1 MKRKL
6 FVAALV
12 LILALAMLPSFALA
26 EGPVATVN
34 GVSYNSVG
42 EALNA
47 ALSAGSNGGT
57 ANIQLLADIE
67 GTADAGIQIPAGVTV
82 VIDLNGHAL
91 VGKNASSF
99 VVNYGNLTIND
110 STAAEGDHGVGTG
123 RIYTTDTDDQ
133 GRHAVVNYGTL
144 VINGGIFGDK
154 NADNTDVND
163 VQRGNAV
170 RNYGV
175 ATINGGAFTCCDNY
189 TNGGYAYAIANGNE
203 DYDNAAVTINYATV
217 YGSIN
222 GLIASDGGTLT
233 VKDGSYTLGDGT
245 ETNLWR
251 VVYTSG
257 NGVVNIDGGNYV
269 RNCSTGYGFFGGDIN
284 IFGGNFVENK
294 HNNGIVIDS
303 GNVNIFGG
311 TFNSKVSISSNVPVL
326 ITGGDFS
333 DFTGLNSFVS
343 GAATTTT
350 DSGKTVVTLKP
361 SDNAVASVV
370 KNGQPLYYTSLN
382 DAVAEARD
390 GETVEVLKSISIDK
404 ALEIKNNITI
414 DGNGNTVTADE
425 CVGLYIKA
433 NLSKLTVT
441 ELTLKGVLESG
452 VQANDGTGSY
462 MGIGTYNDCF
472 GVGALQLTN
481 VTIDGFSY
489 GLYFGKNPAGGNGP
503 YNENPVSVTAN
514 NLTVQN
520 CYIKGAYFE
529 KLTDSTF
536 TSCKFVNNGTDETKV
551 ESGFRTWMCGVDIN
565 LKNGSYKNISFV
577 GCTFTNN
584 GANSGTALLIK
595 ARDDGNYG
603 KTTSLDGAT
612 VSGCT
617 FTNNHGTTPVVI
629 GEPGKVNKTPVNVSI
644 QSDVKYTNNVAAASN
659 FTVTFNSN
667 GGTEYA
673 TQLVEAGSEITLPTP
688 SKSGYIFL
696 GWRCGENTYNA
707 GATVKVTADM
717 AFSAVWG
724 NLPDVKPDTKPDQ
737 PVVTEFPFYDVAASA
752 WYYDA
757 VKYVYDKGL
766 MDGVDTHEFAPN
778 ATLTRA
784 MVWTI
789 LARAEGVDT
798 TGGSS
803 WYAKAQEWVVAKGV
817 SDGENPNAAIT
828 RQELVTMLYRLAGSP
843 TVTGSL
849 TAPDASGV
857 SSWAKDAML
866 WAMNLGLVEGDENG
880 AVTPTA
886 TATRA
891 QAAALIMRY
900 TAK

>member
-26 EGPVATVN
+26 DGPLDQLKADIAAAPANGTETRVELTGNITDFKTDDIITIQEGQNIVLDMNGYSITVADDFSGRPLVNNGTLTMTGNGTIDSSDSMYGGLGAINNYGTLTIENGTYKGHIYANGAALYNRAGGTATINDGNFWGCAAVNSDGVITVN
-34 GVSYNSVG
+34 GGTFETTSCNQTVDPTGKKHWAYCFISSGTLYFNDGNVTGVQGGLAINNGYAEVKGGTFKTTTCEHTPNGSASYYALYIAG
-42 EALNA
+42 EEGEVEAHISGGTYTSAYQVAVLCGNDNPGGDGGINA
-47 ALSAGSNGGT
+47 KATAYISGGTFTGGTGVKGQALSAG
-57 ANIQLLADIE
+57 
-67 GTADAGIQIPAGVTV
+67 
-82 VIDLNGHAL
+82 
-91 VGKNASSF
+91 KN
-99 VVNYGNLTIND
+99 T
-110 STAAEGDHGVGTG
+110 GD
-123 RIYTTDTDDQ
+123 
-133 GRHAVVNYGTL
+133 
-144 VINGGIFGDK
+144 
-154 NADNTDVND
+154 
-163 VQRGNAV
+163 
-170 RNYGV
+170 
-175 ATINGGAFTCCDNY
+175 
-189 TNGGYAYAIANGNE
+189 
-203 DYDNAAVTINYATV
+203 
-217 YGSIN
+217 
-222 GLIASDGGTLT
+222 
-233 VKDGSYTLGDGT
+233 
-245 ETNLWR
+245 
-251 VVYTSG
+251 
-257 NGVVNIDGGNYV
+257 
-269 RNCSTGYGFFGGDIN
+269 
-284 IFGGNFVENK
+284 
-294 HNNGIVIDS
+294 
-303 GNVNIFGG
+303 
-311 TFNSKVSISSNVPVL
+311 PL
-326 ITGGDFS
+326 ITGGTFS
-333 DFTGLNSFVS
+333 SDVS
-343 GAATTTT
+343 TYVSKSAAIST

-370 KNGQPLYYTSLN
+370 KNGQTLYYTSLN

-390 GETVEVLKSISIDK
+390 GETVEVLESTTISS

-414 DGNGNTVTADE
+414 DGNGNTVTADK
-425 CVGLYIKA
+425 CVGLYLKA
-433 NLSKLTVT
+433 DLSKLTVT
-441 ELTLKGVLESG
+441 DLTLKGVLPEGSLAG
-452 VQANDGTGSY
+452 EGGTGSF
-462 MGIGTYNDCF
+462 MGIGTYNGCY
-472 GVGALQLTN
+472 GVGDLQLTN

-536 TSCKFVNNGTDETKV
+536 TSCKFLNNGTDDTKV

-603 KTTSLDGAT
+603 ETTSLDGAT

-617 FTNNHGTTPVVI
+617 FANNHGTTPVI
-629 GEPGKVNKTPVNVSI
+629 LGEPGKGNKTPVNVSI
-644 QSDVKYTNNVAAASN
+644 QSDVKYTSNVAAASN

-673 TQLVEAGSEITLPTP
+673 TQLVEADSEIILPTP

-849 TAPDASGV
+849 TAPDASSV
-857 SSWAKDAML
+857 SNWAKDAML

-900 TAK
+900 TTK

>member
-26 EGPVATVN
+26 DGPLDQLKADIAAAPANGTETRVELTGNITDFKTDDIITIQEGQNIVLDMNGYSITVADDFSGRPLVNNGTLTMTGNGTIDSSDSMYGGLGAINNYGTLTIENGTYKGHIYANGAALYNRAGGTATINDGNFWGCAAVNSDGVITVN
-34 GVSYNSVG
+34 GGTFETTSCNQTVDPTGKKHWAYCFISSGTLYFNDGNVTGVQGGLAINNGYAEVKGGTFKTTTCEHTPNGSASYYALYIAG
-42 EALNA
+42 EEGEVEAHISGGTYTSAYQVAVLCGNDNPGGDGGINA
-47 ALSAGSNGGT
+47 KATAYISGGTFTGGTGVKGQALSAG
-57 ANIQLLADIE
+57 
-67 GTADAGIQIPAGVTV
+67 
-82 VIDLNGHAL
+82 
-91 VGKNASSF
+91 KN
-99 VVNYGNLTIND
+99 T
-110 STAAEGDHGVGTG
+110 GD
-123 RIYTTDTDDQ
+123 
-133 GRHAVVNYGTL
+133 
-144 VINGGIFGDK
+144 
-154 NADNTDVND
+154 
-163 VQRGNAV
+163 
-170 RNYGV
+170 
-175 ATINGGAFTCCDNY
+175 
-189 TNGGYAYAIANGNE
+189 
-203 DYDNAAVTINYATV
+203 
-217 YGSIN
+217 
-222 GLIASDGGTLT
+222 
-233 VKDGSYTLGDGT
+233 
-245 ETNLWR
+245 
-251 VVYTSG
+251 
-257 NGVVNIDGGNYV
+257 
-269 RNCSTGYGFFGGDIN
+269 
-284 IFGGNFVENK
+284 
-294 HNNGIVIDS
+294 
-303 GNVNIFGG
+303 
-311 TFNSKVSISSNVPVL
+311 PL
-326 ITGGDFS
+326 ITGGTFS
-333 DFTGLNSFVS
+333 SDVS
-343 GAATTTT
+343 TYVSKSAAIST

-370 KNGQPLYYTSLN
+370 KNGQTLYYTSLN

-390 GETVEVLKSISIDK
+390 GETVEVLESTTISS

-414 DGNGNTVTADE
+414 DGNGNTVTADK

-433 NLSKLTVT
+433 DLSKLTVT
-441 ELTLKGVLESG
+441 DLTLKGVLPEGSLAG
-452 VQANDGTGSY
+452 EGGTGSF
-462 MGIGTYNDCF
+462 MGIGTYNGCY
-472 GVGALQLTN
+472 GVGDLQLTN

-536 TSCKFVNNGTDETKV
+536 TSCKFLNNGTDDTKL

-603 KTTSLDGAT
+603 ETTSLDGAT

-617 FTNNHGTTPVVI
+617 FANNHGTTPVI
-629 GEPGKVNKTPVNVSI
+629 LGEPGKGNKTPVNVSI
-644 QSDVKYTNNVAAASN
+644 QSDVKYTSNVAAASN

-673 TQLVEAGSEITLPTP
+673 TQLVEADSEIILPTP

-849 TAPDASGV
+849 TAPDASSV
-857 SSWAKDAML
+857 SNWAKDAML

-900 TAK
+900 TTK

>member
-26 EGPVATVN
+26 DGPLDQLKADIAAAPANGTETRVELTGNITDFKTDDIITIQEGQNIVLDMNGYSITVADDFSGRPLVNNGTLTMTGNGTIDSSDSMYGGLGAINNYGTLTIENGTYKGHIYANGAALYNRAGGTATINDGNFWGCAAVNSDGVITVN
-34 GVSYNSVG
+34 GGTFETTSCNQTVDPTGKKHWAYCFISSGTLYFNDGNVTGVQGGLAINNGYAEVKGGTFKTTTCEHTPNGSASYYALYIAG
-42 EALNA
+42 EEGEVEAHISGGTYTSAYQVAVLCGNDNPGGDGGINA
-47 ALSAGSNGGT
+47 KATAYISGGTFTGGTGVKGQALSAG
-57 ANIQLLADIE
+57 
-67 GTADAGIQIPAGVTV
+67 
-82 VIDLNGHAL
+82 
-91 VGKNASSF
+91 KN
-99 VVNYGNLTIND
+99 T
-110 STAAEGDHGVGTG
+110 GD
-123 RIYTTDTDDQ
+123 
-133 GRHAVVNYGTL
+133 
-144 VINGGIFGDK
+144 
-154 NADNTDVND
+154 
-163 VQRGNAV
+163 
-170 RNYGV
+170 
-175 ATINGGAFTCCDNY
+175 
-189 TNGGYAYAIANGNE
+189 
-203 DYDNAAVTINYATV
+203 
-217 YGSIN
+217 
-222 GLIASDGGTLT
+222 
-233 VKDGSYTLGDGT
+233 
-245 ETNLWR
+245 
-251 VVYTSG
+251 
-257 NGVVNIDGGNYV
+257 
-269 RNCSTGYGFFGGDIN
+269 
-284 IFGGNFVENK
+284 
-294 HNNGIVIDS
+294 
-303 GNVNIFGG
+303 
-311 TFNSKVSISSNVPVL
+311 PL
-326 ITGGDFS
+326 ITGGTFS
-333 DFTGLNSFVS
+333 SDVS
-343 GAATTTT
+343 TYVSKSAAIST

-370 KNGQPLYYTSLN
+370 KNGQTLYYTSLN

-390 GETVEVLKSISIDK
+390 GETVEVLESTTISS

-414 DGNGNTVTADE
+414 DGNGNTVTADK

-433 NLSKLTVT
+433 DLSKLTVT
-441 ELTLKGVLESG
+441 DLTLKGVLPEGSLAG
-452 VQANDGTGSY
+452 EGGTGSF
-462 MGIGTYNDCF
+462 MGIGTYNGCY
-472 GVGALQLTN
+472 GVGDLQLTN
-481 VTIDGFSY
+481 VTVDGFSY

-536 TSCKFVNNGTDETKV
+536 TSCKFLNNGTDETKV

-565 LKNGSYKNISFV
+565 LKNGSYKSITFV

-595 ARDDGNYG
+595 ARDDGKYG
-603 KTTSLDGAT
+603 ETTSLDGAT

-659 FTVTFNSN
+659 FTVTFSSN

-673 TQLVEAGSEITLPTP
+673 TQLVEADSEIILPTP

-696 GWRCGENTYNA
+696 GWRCGEDTYSA

-724 NLPDVKPDTKPDQ
+724 NLPDVKPDTTLDE

-757 VKYVYDKGL
+757 VKYVYSKGL

-798 TGGSS
+798 TGGST

-849 TAPDASGV
+849 TAPDASSV

>member
-26 EGPVATVN
+26 DGPLDQLKADIAAAPANGAETRVELTGNITDFKTDDIITIQEGQNIVLDMNGYSITVADDFSGRPLVNNGTLTMTGNGTIDSSDSMYGGLGAINNYGTLTIENGTYKGHIYANGAALYNRAGGTATINDGNFWGCAAVNSDGVITVN
-34 GVSYNSVG
+34 GGTFETTSCNQTVDPTGKKHWAYCFISSGTLYFNDGNVTGVQGGLAINNGYAEVKGGTFKTTTCEHTPNGSASYYALYIAG
-42 EALNA
+42 EEGEVEAHISGGTYTSAYQVAVLCGNDNPGGDGGINA
-47 ALSAGSNGGT
+47 KATAYISGGTFTGGTGVKGQALSAG
-57 ANIQLLADIE
+57 
-67 GTADAGIQIPAGVTV
+67 
-82 VIDLNGHAL
+82 
-91 VGKNASSF
+91 KN
-99 VVNYGNLTIND
+99 T
-110 STAAEGDHGVGTG
+110 GD
-123 RIYTTDTDDQ
+123 
-133 GRHAVVNYGTL
+133 
-144 VINGGIFGDK
+144 
-154 NADNTDVND
+154 
-163 VQRGNAV
+163 
-170 RNYGV
+170 
-175 ATINGGAFTCCDNY
+175 
-189 TNGGYAYAIANGNE
+189 
-203 DYDNAAVTINYATV
+203 
-217 YGSIN
+217 
-222 GLIASDGGTLT
+222 
-233 VKDGSYTLGDGT
+233 
-245 ETNLWR
+245 
-251 VVYTSG
+251 
-257 NGVVNIDGGNYV
+257 
-269 RNCSTGYGFFGGDIN
+269 
-284 IFGGNFVENK
+284 
-294 HNNGIVIDS
+294 
-303 GNVNIFGG
+303 
-311 TFNSKVSISSNVPVL
+311 PL
-326 ITGGDFS
+326 ITGGTFS
-333 DFTGLNSFVS
+333 SDVS
-343 GAATTTT
+343 TYVSKSAAIST

-370 KNGQPLYYTSLN
+370 KNGQTLYYTSLN

-390 GETVEVLKSISIDK
+390 GETVEVLESTTISS

-414 DGNGNTVTADE
+414 DGNGNTVTADK

-433 NLSKLTVT
+433 DLSKLTVT
-441 ELTLKGVLESG
+441 DLTLKGVLPEGSLAG
-452 VQANDGTGSY
+452 EGGTGSF
-462 MGIGTYNDCF
+462 MGIGTYNGCY
-472 GVGALQLTN
+472 GVGDLQLTN
-481 VTIDGFSY
+481 VTVDGFSY
-489 GLYFGKNPAGGNGP
+489 GLYFGKNPAGGIGP

-565 LKNGSYKNISFV
+565 LKNGNYKNISFV

-595 ARDDGNYG
+595 ARDDGKYG
-603 KTTSLDGAT
+603 ETTSLDGAT

-629 GEPGKVNKTPVNVSI
+629 GEPGKGNKTPVNVSI
-644 QSDVKYTNNVAAASN
+644 QSDVKYTSNVAAASN

-673 TQLVEAGSEITLPTP
+673 TQLVEADSEIILPTP

-798 TGGSS
+798 TGGAS

-843 TVTGSL
+843 SVTGSL
-849 TAPDASGV
+849 TAPDASSV

-900 TAK
+900 TTK

>member
-26 EGPVATVN
+26 DGPLDQLKADIAAAPANGTETRVELTGNITDFKTDDIITIQEGQNIVLDMNGYSITVADDFSGRPLVNNGTLTMTGNGTIDSSDSMYGGLGAINNYGTLTIENGTYKGHIYANGAALYNRAGGTATINDGNFWGCAAVNSDGVITVN
-34 GVSYNSVG
+34 GGTFETTSCNQTVDPTGKKHWAYCFISSGTLYFNDGNVTGVQGGLAINNGYAEVKGGTFKTTTCEHTPNGSASYYALYIAG
-42 EALNA
+42 EEGEVEAHISGGTYTSAYQVAVLCGNDNPGGDGGINA
-47 ALSAGSNGGT
+47 KATAYISGGTFTGGTGVKGQALSAG
-57 ANIQLLADIE
+57 
-67 GTADAGIQIPAGVTV
+67 
-82 VIDLNGHAL
+82 
-91 VGKNASSF
+91 KN
-99 VVNYGNLTIND
+99 T
-110 STAAEGDHGVGTG
+110 GD
-123 RIYTTDTDDQ
+123 
-133 GRHAVVNYGTL
+133 
-144 VINGGIFGDK
+144 
-154 NADNTDVND
+154 
-163 VQRGNAV
+163 
-170 RNYGV
+170 
-175 ATINGGAFTCCDNY
+175 
-189 TNGGYAYAIANGNE
+189 
-203 DYDNAAVTINYATV
+203 
-217 YGSIN
+217 
-222 GLIASDGGTLT
+222 
-233 VKDGSYTLGDGT
+233 
-245 ETNLWR
+245 
-251 VVYTSG
+251 
-257 NGVVNIDGGNYV
+257 
-269 RNCSTGYGFFGGDIN
+269 
-284 IFGGNFVENK
+284 
-294 HNNGIVIDS
+294 
-303 GNVNIFGG
+303 
-311 TFNSKVSISSNVPVL
+311 PL
-326 ITGGDFS
+326 ITGGTFS
-333 DFTGLNSFVS
+333 SDVS
-343 GAATTTT
+343 TYVSKSAAIST

-370 KNGQPLYYTSLN
+370 KNGQTLYYTSLN

-390 GETVEVLKSISIDK
+390 GETVEVLESTTISS

-414 DGNGNTVTADE
+414 DGNGNTVTADK

-433 NLSKLTVT
+433 DLSKLTVT
-441 ELTLKGVLESG
+441 DLTLKGVLPEGSLAG
-452 VQANDGTGSY
+452 EGGTGSF
-462 MGIGTYNDCF
+462 MGIGTYNGCY
-472 GVGALQLTN
+472 GVGDLQLTN

-536 TSCKFVNNGTDETKV
+536 TSCKFLNNGTDDTKV

-603 KTTSLDGAT
+603 ETTSLDGAT

-617 FTNNHGTTPVVI
+617 FANNHGTTPVI
-629 GEPGKVNKTPVNVSI
+629 LGEPGKGNKTPVNVSI
-644 QSDVKYTNNVAAASN
+644 QSDVKYTSNVAAASN

-673 TQLVEAGSEITLPTP
+673 TQLVEASSEITLPTP

-798 TGGSS
+798 TGGAS

-843 TVTGSL
+843 SVTGSL
-849 TAPDASGV
+849 TAPDASSV

>member
-26 EGPVATVN
+26 DGPLDRLKADIAAAPTNGAETRVELIGNITDFTTDDIITIQEGQNIVLDMNGYSITVADDFSGRPLVNNGTLTMTGNGTIDSSDSMYGGLGAINNYGTLTIENGTYKGHIYANGAALYNRAGGTATINDGNFWGCAAVNSDGVITVN
-34 GVSYNSVG
+34 GGTFETTSCNQTVDPTGKKHWAYCFISSGTLYFNDGNVTGVQGGLAINNGYAEVKGGTFKTTTCEHTPNGSASYYALYIAG
-42 EALNA
+42 EEGEVEAHISGGTYTSAYQVAVLCGNDNPGGDGGINA
-47 ALSAGSNGGT
+47 KATAYISGGTFTGGTGVKGQALSAG
-57 ANIQLLADIE
+57 
-67 GTADAGIQIPAGVTV
+67 
-82 VIDLNGHAL
+82 
-91 VGKNASSF
+91 KN
-99 VVNYGNLTIND
+99 T
-110 STAAEGDHGVGTG
+110 GD
-123 RIYTTDTDDQ
+123 
-133 GRHAVVNYGTL
+133 
-144 VINGGIFGDK
+144 
-154 NADNTDVND
+154 
-163 VQRGNAV
+163 
-170 RNYGV
+170 
-175 ATINGGAFTCCDNY
+175 
-189 TNGGYAYAIANGNE
+189 
-203 DYDNAAVTINYATV
+203 
-217 YGSIN
+217 
-222 GLIASDGGTLT
+222 
-233 VKDGSYTLGDGT
+233 
-245 ETNLWR
+245 
-251 VVYTSG
+251 
-257 NGVVNIDGGNYV
+257 
-269 RNCSTGYGFFGGDIN
+269 
-284 IFGGNFVENK
+284 
-294 HNNGIVIDS
+294 
-303 GNVNIFGG
+303 
-311 TFNSKVSISSNVPVL
+311 PL
-326 ITGGDFS
+326 ITGGTFS
-333 DFTGLNSFVS
+333 SDVS
-343 GAATTTT
+343 TYVSKSAAIST

-370 KNGQPLYYTSLN
+370 KNGQTLYYTSLN

-390 GETVEVLKSISIDK
+390 GETVEVLESTTISS

-414 DGNGNTVTADE
+414 DGNGNTVTADK

-433 NLSKLTVT
+433 DLRKLTVT
-441 ELTLKGVLESG
+441 DLTLKGVLPEGSLAG
-452 VQANDGTGSY
+452 EGGTGSF
-462 MGIGTYNDCF
+462 MGIGTYNGCY
-472 GVGALQLTN
+472 GVGDLQLTN
-481 VTIDGFSY
+481 VTVDGFSY
-489 GLYFGKNPAGGNGP
+489 GLYFGKNPAGGIGP

-617 FTNNHGTTPVVI
+617 FSGNNGTTPVI
-629 GEPGKVNKTPVNVSI
+629 LGEPGKGNKTPVNVSI
-644 QSDVKYTNNVAAASN
+644 QSDVKYTSNVAAASN

-673 TQLVEAGSEITLPTP
+673 TQLVEADSEIILPTP

-798 TGGSS
+798 TGGST

-849 TAPDASGV
+849 TAPDASSV

>member
-1 MKRKL
+1 MERKL

-26 EGPVATVN
+26 DGPLDQLKADIAAAPTNGAETRVELTGNITDFKTDDIITIQEGQNIVLDMNGYSITVADDFSGRPLVNNGTLTMTGNGTIDSSDSMYGGLGAINNYGTLTIENGTYKGHIYANGAALYNRAGGTATINDGNFWGCAAVNSDGVITVN
-34 GVSYNSVG
+34 GGTFETTSCNQTVDPTGKKHWAYCFISSGTLYFNDGNVTGVQGGLAINNGYAEVKGGTFKTTTCEHTPNGSASYYALYIAG
-42 EALNA
+42 EEGEVEAHISGGTYTSAYQVAVLCGNDNPGGDGGINA
-47 ALSAGSNGGT
+47 KATAYISGGTFTGGTGVKGQALSAG
-57 ANIQLLADIE
+57 
-67 GTADAGIQIPAGVTV
+67 
-82 VIDLNGHAL
+82 
-91 VGKNASSF
+91 KN
-99 VVNYGNLTIND
+99 T
-110 STAAEGDHGVGTG
+110 GD
-123 RIYTTDTDDQ
+123 
-133 GRHAVVNYGTL
+133 
-144 VINGGIFGDK
+144 
-154 NADNTDVND
+154 
-163 VQRGNAV
+163 
-170 RNYGV
+170 
-175 ATINGGAFTCCDNY
+175 
-189 TNGGYAYAIANGNE
+189 
-203 DYDNAAVTINYATV
+203 
-217 YGSIN
+217 
-222 GLIASDGGTLT
+222 
-233 VKDGSYTLGDGT
+233 
-245 ETNLWR
+245 
-251 VVYTSG
+251 
-257 NGVVNIDGGNYV
+257 
-269 RNCSTGYGFFGGDIN
+269 
-284 IFGGNFVENK
+284 
-294 HNNGIVIDS
+294 
-303 GNVNIFGG
+303 
-311 TFNSKVSISSNVPVL
+311 PL
-326 ITGGDFS
+326 ITGGTFS
-333 DFTGLNSFVS
+333 SDVS
-343 GAATTTT
+343 TYVSKSAAIST

-370 KNGQPLYYTSLN
+370 KNGQTLYYTSLN

-390 GETVEVLKSISIDK
+390 GETVEVLESTTISS

-414 DGNGNTVTADE
+414 DGNGNTVTADK

-433 NLSKLTVT
+433 DLSKLTVT
-441 ELTLKGVLESG
+441 DLTLKGVLPDGSLAGEG
-452 VQANDGTGSY
+452 GTGSF
-462 MGIGTYNDCF
+462 MGIGTYNGCY
-472 GVGALQLTN
+472 GVGDLQLTN

-489 GLYFGKNPAGGNGP
+489 GLYFGINPAGSTTDINS
-503 YNENPVSVTAN
+503 NPVSVTAN

-529 KLTDSTF
+529 KLTDSSF
-536 TSCKFVNNGTDETKV
+536 TSCTFANNGTDPNMV
-551 ESGFRTWMCGVDIN
+551 ASESMRTWMCGVDIN
-565 LKNGSYKNISFV
+565 LKNGNYKNISFV

-603 KTTSLDGAT
+603 ETTSLDGAT
-612 VSGCT
+612 VSGCI
-617 FTNNHGTTPVVI
+617 FANNHGTTPVI
-629 GEPGKVNKTPVNVSI
+629 LGEPGKGNKTPVNVSI
-644 QSDVKYTNNVAAASN
+644 QSDVKYTSNVAAASN

-673 TQLVEAGSEITLPTP
+673 TQLVEADSEIILPTP

-798 TGGSS
+798 TGGAS

-843 TVTGSL
+843 SVTGSL
-849 TAPDASGV
+849 TAPDASSV

>member
-26 EGPVATVN
+26 DGPLDQLKADIAAAPANGAETRVELTGNITDFKTDDIITIQEGQNIVLDMNGYSITVADDFSGRPLVNNGTLTMTGNGTIDSSDSMYGGLGAINNYGTLTIENGTYKGHIYANGAALYNRAGGTATINDGNFWGCAAVNSDGVITVN
-34 GVSYNSVG
+34 GGTFETTSCNQTVDPTGKKHWAYCFISSGTLYFNDGNVTGVQGGLAINNGYAEVKGGTFKTTTCEHTPNGSASYYALYIAG
-42 EALNA
+42 EEGEVEAHISGGTYTSAYQVAVLCGNDNPGGDGGINA
-47 ALSAGSNGGT
+47 KATAYISGGTFTGGTGVKGQALSAG
-57 ANIQLLADIE
+57 
-67 GTADAGIQIPAGVTV
+67 
-82 VIDLNGHAL
+82 
-91 VGKNASSF
+91 KN
-99 VVNYGNLTIND
+99 T
-110 STAAEGDHGVGTG
+110 GD
-123 RIYTTDTDDQ
+123 
-133 GRHAVVNYGTL
+133 
-144 VINGGIFGDK
+144 
-154 NADNTDVND
+154 
-163 VQRGNAV
+163 
-170 RNYGV
+170 
-175 ATINGGAFTCCDNY
+175 
-189 TNGGYAYAIANGNE
+189 
-203 DYDNAAVTINYATV
+203 
-217 YGSIN
+217 
-222 GLIASDGGTLT
+222 
-233 VKDGSYTLGDGT
+233 
-245 ETNLWR
+245 
-251 VVYTSG
+251 
-257 NGVVNIDGGNYV
+257 
-269 RNCSTGYGFFGGDIN
+269 
-284 IFGGNFVENK
+284 
-294 HNNGIVIDS
+294 
-303 GNVNIFGG
+303 
-311 TFNSKVSISSNVPVL
+311 PL
-326 ITGGDFS
+326 ITGGTFS
-333 DFTGLNSFVS
+333 SDVS
-343 GAATTTT
+343 TYVSKSAAIST

-370 KNGQPLYYTSLN
+370 KNGQTLYYTSLN

-390 GETVEVLKSISIDK
+390 GETVEVLESTTISS

-414 DGNGNTVTADE
+414 DGNGNTVTADK

-433 NLSKLTVT
+433 DLSKLTVT
-441 ELTLKGVLESG
+441 DLTLKGVLPEGSLAG
-452 VQANDGTGSY
+452 EGGTGSF
-462 MGIGTYNDCF
+462 MGIGTYNGCY
-472 GVGALQLTN
+472 GVGDLQLTN
-481 VTIDGFSY
+481 VTVDGFSY
-489 GLYFGKNPAGGNGP
+489 GLYFGKNPAGGIGP

-617 FTNNHGTTPVVI
+617 FSGNNGTTPVI
-629 GEPGKVNKTPVNVSI
+629 LGEPGKGNKTPVNVSI
-644 QSDVKYTNNVAAASN
+644 QSDVKYTSNVAAASN

-673 TQLVEAGSEITLPTP
+673 TQLVEADSEIILPTP

-798 TGGSS
+798 TGGST

-849 TAPDASGV
+849 TAPDASSV

>member
-1 MKRKL
+1 MKRKF

-26 EGPVATVN
+26 DGPVATVN
-34 GVSYNSVG
+34 GVSYNSVD
-42 EALNA
+42 EALTA

-67 GTADAGIQIPAGVTV
+67 GAADAGIQIPAGVTV

-110 STAAEGDHGVGTG
+110 STAAEGSHGVGNG
-123 RIYTTDTDDQ
+123 CVYTTDIAAQ
-133 GRHAVVNYGTL
+133 GRAAVENYGTL
-144 VINGGIFGDK
+144 VINAGIFGDK
-154 NADNTDVND
+154 NTDQTDAND

-189 TNGGYAYAIANGNE
+189 TNGGYAYAIANGSGNYP
-203 DYDNAAVTINYATV
+203 DATMTINYATV

-222 GLIASDGGTLT
+222 GLIAADGGTLT

-257 NGVVNIDGGNYV
+257 NGVVNIEGGNYV
-269 RNCSTGYGFFGGDIN
+269 RNCSTSHGFFGGDIN

-294 HNNGIVIDS
+294 HSNGIVIDS

-311 TFNSKVSISSNVPVL
+311 TFNSKVSINSNVPVL

-333 DFTGLNSFVS
+333 DFTGLDSFVS
-343 GAATTTT
+343 GAASTTT
-350 DSGKTVVTLKP
+350 DGGKTVVTPNKA
-361 SDNAVASVV
+361 DKAVASVV
-370 KNGQPLYYTSLN
+370 KNGQTLYYTTLN

-390 GETVEVLKSISIDK
+390 GETVEVLKDTAISSE
-404 ALEIKNNITI
+404 LEIKNSITI
-414 DGNGNTVTADE
+414 DGNGNTVTADK

-433 NLSKLTVT
+433 DLSKLTVT
-441 ELTLKGVLESG
+441 DLTLKGVLGSDNK
-452 VQANDGTGSY
+452 ANEGTGSF
-462 MGIGTYNDCF
+462 MGIGTYDGCY
-472 GVGALQLTN
+472 GVGDLKLTN

-489 GLYFGKNPAGGNGP
+489 GLYFGKNPAGGSGP

-529 KLTDSTF
+529 KLTDSSF
-536 TSCKFVNNGTDETKV
+536 TSCTFANNGTDPNKV
-551 ESGFRTWMCGVDIN
+551 ANEGMRTWMCGVDIN
-565 LKNGSYKNISFV
+565 LKNGSYENISFT

-595 ARDDGNYG
+595 ARDDSYG
-603 KTTSLDGAT
+603 ENTSLDGAT

-629 GEPGKVNKTPVNVSI
+629 GEPGKNNKTPVNVSI
-644 QSDVKYTNNVAAASN
+644 QSDVKYTSNVAAASN

-667 GGTEYA
+667 GGSEYA
-673 TQLVEAGSEITLPTP
+673 TQLVAADSEITLPTP

-717 AFSAVWG
+717 AFTAVWG
-724 NLPDVKPDTKPDQ
+724 NLPDVKPDTKPDE
-737 PVVTEFPFYDVAASA
+737 PVTEFPFYDVAASA

-798 TGGSS
+798 TGGAS
-803 WYAKAQEWVVAKGV
+803 WYAKAQEWAVAKGV

-828 RQELVTMLYRLAGSP
+828 REQLVTMLYRLAGSP
-843 TVTGSL
+843 SVTGSL
-849 TAPDASGV
+849 TAPDASSV

-866 WAMNLGLVEGDENG
+866 WAMNIGLIEGDENG

-891 QAAALIMRY
+891 QAAAIIMRY

>member
-26 EGPVATVN
+26 DGPVATVN

-42 EALNA
+42 EALTA

-154 NADNTDVND
+154 NTDKTDAND

-203 DYDNAAVTINYATV
+203 DYDNAAMTINYATV

-257 NGVVNIDGGNYV
+257 NGVVNIDGGQYT
-269 RNCSTGYGFFGGDIN
+269 RNVKNTYGFFGGTVSVS
-284 IFGGNFVENK
+284 GGNFTENDS
-294 HNNGIVIDS
+294 NGINIDFGTVDISGGEFNGTITTGSSTDLVI
-303 GNVNIFGG
+303 VGG
-311 TFNSKVSISSNVPVL
+311 TFTSDVSAYVSKS
-326 ITGGDFS
+326 
-333 DFTGLNSFVS
+333 
-343 GAATTTT
+343 ATTSS
-350 DSGKTVVTLKP
+350 DGGKTTVTPNKA
-361 SDNAVASVV
+361 DNAVASIERGG
-370 KNGQPLYYTSLN
+370 KTLYYTSLN
-382 DAVAEARD
+382 DAVAEAGD

-414 DGNGNTVTADE
+414 DGNGNTVTANE

-433 NLSKLTVT
+433 DLSKLTVT
-441 ELTLKGVLESG
+441 DLTLKGVLPDGSLAGEG
-452 VQANDGTGSY
+452 GTGSF
-462 MGIGTYNDCF
+462 MGIGTYNGCY
-472 GVGALQLTN
+472 GVGDLQLTN

-536 TSCKFVNNGTDETKV
+536 TSCKFLNNGTDETKV

-617 FTNNHGTTPVVI
+617 FSGNHGTTPVVI
-629 GEPGKVNKTPVNVSI
+629 GEPNANNKTPVNVSI
-644 QSDVKYTNNVAAASN
+644 QSDVKYTSNVAAASN

-673 TQLVEAGSEITLPTP
+673 TQLVAADSEIILPTP

-696 GWRCGENTYNA
+696 GWRCGENTYSA

-724 NLPDVKPDTKPDQ
+724 NLPDVKPDAKPDQ

-784 MVWTI
+784 MIWTI
-789 LARAEGVDT
+789 LARAESVDT
-798 TGGSS
+798 TGGST

-828 RQELVTMLYRLAGSP
+828 RQELVTMLCRLAGSP

-849 TAPDASGV
+849 TAPDASSV

>member
-26 EGPVATVN
+26 DGNVAAIGNAQYQSIQAAVDVANNGDVIKLLSNVYLTETVEVAEGK
-34 GVSYNSVG
+34 
-42 EALNA
+42 
-47 ALSAGSNGGT
+47 
-57 ANIQLLADIE
+57 DI
-67 GTADAGIQIPAGVTV
+67 TL
-82 VIDLNGHAL
+82 DLNGQAITVYKDKAAGRSL
-91 VGKNASSF
+91 YA
-99 VVNYGNLTIND
+99 VN
-110 STAAEGDHGVGTG
+110 
-123 RIYTTDTDDQ
+123 
-133 GRHAVVNYGTL
+133 NYGTFTL
-144 VINGGIFGDK
+144 IDSVGSGSITARGIQNLGSGNMTVESGKIISCDENGGACIWNEANVVINGGTF
-154 NADNTDVND
+154 
-163 VQRGNAV
+163 
-170 RNYGV
+170 
-175 ATINGGAFTCCDNY
+175 
-189 TNGGYAYAIANGNE
+189 E
-203 DYDNAAVTINYATV
+203 TV
-217 YGSIN
+217 YV
-222 GLIASDGGTLT
+222 GTANDDYGIGCLNN
-233 VKDGSYTLGDGT
+233 SGT
-245 ETNLWR
+245 ALVT
-251 VVYTSG
+251 
-257 NGVVNIDGGNYV
+257 
-269 RNCSTGYGFFGGDIN
+269 
-284 IFGGNFVENK
+284 
-294 HNNGIVIDS
+294 
-303 GNVNIFGG
+303 GG
-311 TFNSKVSISSNVPVL
+311 TFNDVNRRTYAIISTGHIE
-326 ITGGDFS
+326 ITP
-333 DFTGLNSFVS
+333 
-343 GAATTTT
+343 AE
-350 DSGKTVVTLKP
+350 GKTVTVIGAHGALAVDSGTAVVNGGSYSSSDYYGLYVSNDGMGEDPMTAAVTVNDGTFSGASYSVWIGSDYNNPVNSTIQINGGTYEKP
-361 SDNAVASVV
+361 INTQDNTRENAIIVYGGTFNAGIGTGENITISGASTSTTEGGKTTVTPNKADDAVASIER
-370 KNGQPLYYTSLN
+370 GDQTLYYTSLN

-390 GETVEVLKSISIDK
+390 GETVEVLESISIDK

-414 DGNGNTVTADE
+414 DGNGNTVTADK

-433 NLSKLTVT
+433 DLSKLTVT
-441 ELTLKGVLESG
+441 DLTLKGVLPEGSLAG
-452 VQANDGTGSY
+452 EGGTGSY
-462 MGIGTYNDCF
+462 MGIGTYNDCY
-472 GVGALQLTN
+472 GVGDLQLTN

-489 GLYFGKNPAGGNGP
+489 GLYFGINPAGGIGP

-617 FTNNHGTTPVVI
+617 FSGNNGTTPVVI
-629 GEPGKVNKTPVNVSI
+629 GEPNANNKTPVNVSI
-644 QSDVKYTNNVAAASN
+644 QSDVKYTSNVAAASN

-673 TQLVEAGSEITLPTP
+673 TQLVAADSEITLPTP

-696 GWRCGENTYNA
+696 GWRCGEDTYSA

-717 AFSAVWG
+717 AFTAVWG
-724 NLPDVKPDTKPDQ
+724 NLPDVKPDTTPDQ

-798 TGGSS
+798 TGGAS
-803 WYAKAQEWVVAKGV
+803 WYAKAQEWAVAKGV

-849 TAPDASGV
+849 TAPDASSV

-900 TAK
+900 IAK

>member
-1 MKRKL
+1 MGEDPIT
-6 FVAALV
+6 AAV
-12 LILALAMLPSFALA
+12 
-26 EGPVATVN
+26 TVN
-34 GVSYNSVG
+34 DGTFVGKNYSVWIGSDYNNPVNSTIQI
-42 EALNA
+42 
-47 ALSAGSNGGT
+47 NGGT
-57 ANIQLLADIE
+57 YEKPINTQE
-67 GTADAGIQIPAGVTV
+67 NTRE
-82 VIDLNGHAL
+82 
-91 VGKNASSF
+91 NA
-99 VVNYGNLTIND
+99 I
-110 STAAEGDHGVGTG
+110 
-123 RIYTTDTDDQ
+123 I
-133 GRHAVVNYGTL
+133 
-144 VINGGIFGDK
+144 
-154 NADNTDVND
+154 
-163 VQRGNAV
+163 
-170 RNYGV
+170 
-175 ATINGGAFTCCDNY
+175 
-189 TNGGYAYAIANGNE
+189 
-203 DYDNAAVTINYATV
+203 V
-217 YGSIN
+217 Y
-222 GLIASDGGTLT
+222 
-233 VKDGSYTLGDGT
+233 
-245 ETNLWR
+245 
-251 VVYTSG
+251 
-257 NGVVNIDGGNYV
+257 
-269 RNCSTGYGFFGGDIN
+269 
-284 IFGGNFVENK
+284 
-294 HNNGIVIDS
+294 
-303 GNVNIFGG
+303 GG
-311 TFNSKVSISSNVPVL
+311 TFNAGIGTGEN
-326 ITGGDFS
+326 ITI
-333 DFTGLNSFVS
+333 S
-343 GAATTTT
+343 GASTSTTEG
-350 DSGKTVVTLKP
+350 GKTTVTP
-361 SDNAVASVV
+361 NTVDNAVASIERGG
-370 KNGQPLYYTSLN
+370 KPLYYTSLN

-390 GETVEVLKSISIDK
+390 GETVEVLKETTISS
-404 ALEIKNNITI
+404 ALEVKSNITI
-414 DGNGNTVTADE
+414 DGNGNTVTADK
-425 CVGLYIKA
+425 CAGLYIKA
-433 NLSKLTVT
+433 DLSNLTVT
-441 ELTLKGVLESG
+441 DLKLQGVLESG

-489 GLYFGKNPAGGNGP
+489 GLYFGKNPTGGIGP

-536 TSCKFVNNGTDETKV
+536 TSCTFASNGTDPNKV
-551 ESGFRTWMCGVDIN
+551 ASENMRTWMCGVDIN
-565 LKNGSYKNISFV
+565 LKNGSYENISFV

-603 KTTSLDGAT
+603 ETTSLDGAT

-617 FTNNHGTTPVVI
+617 FSGNNGDSPVI
-629 GEPGKVNKTPVNVSI
+629 LGEPNKGNKTPVNVSI
-644 QSDVKYTNNVAAASN
+644 QSDVKYTSNVAAASN

-673 TQLVEAGSEITLPTP
+673 TQLVAAGSEITLPTP
-688 SKSGYIFL
+688 TKSGYIFL
-696 GWRCGENTYNA
+696 GWRCGEDTYNA

-717 AFSAVWG
+717 AFTAVWG
-724 NLPDVKPDTKPDQ
+724 NLPNVKPDTKPDE
-737 PVVTEFPFYDVAASA
+737 PVTEFPFYDVAASA

-798 TGGSS
+798 TGGAS
-803 WYAKAQEWVVAKGV
+803 WYAKAQEWAVAKGV

-828 RQELVTMLYRLAGSP
+828 REQLVTMLYRLAGLPS
-843 TVTGSL
+843 VTGSL
-849 TAPDASGV
+849 TAPDASSV

-891 QAAALIMRY
+891 QAAAIIMRY

>member
-1 MKRKL
+1 M
-6 FVAALV
+6 
-12 LILALAMLPSFALA
+12 
-26 EGPVATVN
+26 
-34 GVSYNSVG
+34 
-42 EALNA
+42 
-47 ALSAGSNGGT
+47 SAG
-57 ANIQLLADIE
+57 
-67 GTADAGIQIPAGVTV
+67 
-82 VIDLNGHAL
+82 
-91 VGKNASSF
+91 KN
-99 VVNYGNLTIND
+99 T
-110 STAAEGDHGVGTG
+110 GD
-123 RIYTTDTDDQ
+123 
-133 GRHAVVNYGTL
+133 
-144 VINGGIFGDK
+144 
-154 NADNTDVND
+154 
-163 VQRGNAV
+163 
-170 RNYGV
+170 
-175 ATINGGAFTCCDNY
+175 
-189 TNGGYAYAIANGNE
+189 
-203 DYDNAAVTINYATV
+203 
-217 YGSIN
+217 
-222 GLIASDGGTLT
+222 
-233 VKDGSYTLGDGT
+233 
-245 ETNLWR
+245 
-251 VVYTSG
+251 
-257 NGVVNIDGGNYV
+257 
-269 RNCSTGYGFFGGDIN
+269 
-284 IFGGNFVENK
+284 
-294 HNNGIVIDS
+294 
-303 GNVNIFGG
+303 
-311 TFNSKVSISSNVPVL
+311 PL
-326 ITGGDFS
+326 ITGGTFS
-333 DFTGLNSFVS
+333 SDVS
-343 GAATTTT
+343 TYVSKSAAIST

-370 KNGQPLYYTSLN
+370 KNGQTLYYTSLN

-390 GETVEVLKSISIDK
+390 GETVEVLESTTISS

-414 DGNGNTVTADE
+414 DGNGNTVTADK

-433 NLSKLTVT
+433 DLSKLTVT
-441 ELTLKGVLESG
+441 DLTLKGVLPEGSLAG
-452 VQANDGTGSY
+452 EGGTGSF
-462 MGIGTYNDCF
+462 MGIGTYNGCY
-472 GVGALQLTN
+472 GVGDLQLTN

-536 TSCKFVNNGTDETKV
+536 TSCKFLNNGTDDTKV

-603 KTTSLDGAT
+603 ETTSLDGAT

-617 FTNNHGTTPVVI
+617 FANNHGTTPVI
-629 GEPGKVNKTPVNVSI
+629 LGEPGKGNKTPVNVSI
-644 QSDVKYTNNVAAASN
+644 QSDVKYTSNVAAASN

-673 TQLVEAGSEITLPTP
+673 TQLVEADSEIILPTP

-798 TGGSS
+798 TGGST

-849 TAPDASGV
+849 TAPDASSV